1 MIERPNPLKFP
12 RGSFLEQDPT
22 GVIRTP
28 LRATLSAAGTATSS
42 GCCCYSVGCTEAHP
56 FIRAKATP
64 SVGQWENPDK
74 ARPDAL
80 SLAWRRSA
88 RWVAGADHPFSQPFL
103 TVADLNGPQ
112 RPQERRAGGIKHP
125 SATPIAESH
134 KRPFC
139 GGSEGVRDK
148 ARSRLAAS
156 AAVKRLGSDGQCPAS
171 WPKTPSDAALTQR
184 AWRAPSVSRVLE
196 GRGRLGRRS
205 PQPFFCFSSSSL
217 SS

>member
-1 MIERPNPLKFP
+1 MIECPNPFEFP

-42 GCCCYSVGCTEAHP
+42 GCCCYSVGCTEARP

-88 RWVAGADHPFSQPFL
+88 RWVAGADHLFSQPFS
-103 TVADLNGPQ
+103 TVAVLNGPQ
-112 RPQERRAGGIKHP
+112 TAQDGHTGGIKYP
-125 SATPIAESH
+125 CATPIAANL
-134 KRPFC
+134 KRPL
-139 GGSEGVRDK
+139 GGPLRGSERQGQIAPCSFGGCEAIGIRRTVPGVMAENPVRCGPHSK
-148 ARSRLAAS
+148 GAARSFSIAS
-156 AAVKRLGSDGQCPAS
+156 
-171 WPKTPSDAALTQR
+171 T
-184 AWRAPSVSRVLE
+184 
-196 GRGRLGRRS
+196 
-205 PQPFFCFSSSSL
+205 
-217 SS
+217 